1 MYYLR
6 LDSHLIPLS
15 LRRPWLAVLLIVT
28 LHVAS
33 HVTLAQSE
41 NEASPTLPKVAM
53 SNKIASVVPSPARDS
68 SEVAMNSAKT
78 ISNKNSA
85 AMMSPTS
92 NSSEVAFRPEKT
104 MANEIVAVVASTT
117 RNSYLEDV
125 AVVIERNKVSCPA
138 THATEADLLN
148 AHIEELSAQLEKSSS
163 TSHAIS
169 ECQKEL
175 SRVIADKNATINRM
189 EGAYMRTLNETYS
202 ELDRLEEKTKKQDRQ
217 FKSTED
223 RYQETRKKL
232 VEADAEL
239 RRMHICAANQYVN
252 FTLIREDA
260 WNGIAR
266 RYANAARDVERRWGR
281 SARMRMQGFKRK
293 WKKTYMEK
301 NSQVQQKLAPFKRS
315 AHAKWKQSTFVR
327 PRLCSLWKTL
337 TGAAREV
344 YRPFEPAVEEAKV
357 AFRLSIISA
366 IEETSKGILGYLEK
380 DDRLK
385 QERERERSKG
395 SSVLQRKLEY
405 KRRNRNRR
413 KGDQNYEEFIPKKN
427 KEPFLFN
434 LKAIDLCKYALT
446 NAAKIYEDSVAT
458 LPLAVALSLSCNMI
472 VGGVGCLFCF
482 LGIPTQLIWA
492 FVILQ
497 FIKRRRMFS
506 RLHPNLL
513 ITNED

>member
-1 MYYLR
+1 MNL
-6 LDSHLIPLS
+6 HLIPLS

-33 HVTLAQSE
+33 QITLAQSE
-41 NEASPTLPKVAM
+41 NDASPTLPKVAM
-53 SNKIASVVPSPARDS
+53 SNKIAAVVPSTTRNS
-68 SEVAMNSAKT
+68 SEVAIHPANT

-85 AMMSPTS
+85 AMVSPTH

-104 MANEIVAVVASTT
+104 MANEIVVAVASTT

-138 THATEADLLN
+138 THVTEADLLN

-175 SRVIADKNATINRM
+175 SRVIADKNATISRM

-202 ELDRLEEKTKKQDRQ
+202 ELDRLEEKTKTQDRQ
-217 FKSTED
+217 IKSTED

-239 RRMHICAANQYVN
+239 RRMHICAVNQYVN
-252 FTLIREDA
+252 VTLIREDA
-260 WNGIAR
+260 WNGIAG

-293 WKKTYMEK
+293 WNKTYTEK

-315 AHAKWKQSTFVR
+315 VQAQWKQSTLLR
-327 PRLCSLWKTL
+327 PRLVSLRKTL
-337 TGAAREV
+337 MGAAREV
-344 YRPFEPAVEEAKV
+344 YLPFEPAVEEAKV

-380 DDRLK
+380 EDRLK

-405 KRRNRNRR
+405 KRRNRNRQ
-413 KGDQNYEEFIPKKN
+413 KGDRNYEEFIPKKN
-427 KEPFLFN
+427 KDPSLLN
-434 LKAIDLCKYALT
+434 LKARDFFKYALT
-446 NAAKIYEDSVAT
+446 NAGKIYVDSVAM
-458 LPLAVALSLSCNMI
+458 LPLALALSLSCNMI
-472 VGGVGCLFCF
+472 VVGVGCLFCF
-482 LGIPTQLIWA
+482 LGIPTQLMWA

-497 FIKRRRMFS
+497 FIRRRRM
-506 RLHPNLL
+506 
-513 ITNED
+513 